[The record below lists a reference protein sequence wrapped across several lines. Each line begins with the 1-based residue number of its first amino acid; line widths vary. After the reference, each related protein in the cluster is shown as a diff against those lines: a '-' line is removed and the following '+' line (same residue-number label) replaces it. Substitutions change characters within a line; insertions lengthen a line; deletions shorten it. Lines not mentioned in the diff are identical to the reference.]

1 MENEEDLEPEVEDE
15 ENQEEPEESG
25 QDLDN
30 ENSSEGKGGKESFLQ
45 NITARREKREK
56 AQLDQMQKRVLTLWD
71 GQRWYY
77 PHFTFKEKM
86 FLWKMKQ
93 KKKYSMQI
101 ASMEN
106 TMKSMQEAYKNTY
119 KGIMSSVGPYLGYIA
134 LFMFIIIV
142 VIVIVATLMPWL
154 FPDDES
160 SGGGKKMNSAFGV
173 KGDKFYGCRAIYKDE
188 TLAQNGLIEQY
199 STVIQDSITAL
210 ETIKVERT
218 DAKGTPDVADDEVYE
233 ITLDVTL
240 TIPEEDFEYSNLD
253 LEKYKTDYQNLYNI
267 VYDIAQFVAT
277 NDSGEAVADGT
288 EITEVLNLI
297 KYFGFDET
305 LLGTEI
311 VGNADN
317 VMEIILLSLEENN
330 CIQVMQK
337 LKGASQAIPS
347 TMVTIEDL
355 NLEIQ
360 TAMITKLNVQSNKIR
375 LDKVF
380 VKDFIFDS
388 DESYCEGIE
397 EHEYIA
403 FIYMAKT
410 DVEFEYVSYMVTAE
424 DGIDVELILTN
435 GGDTIS
441 LDEGDKENLGDE
453 NNTSLT
459 TKFDSNDS
467 LGENLSTYQ
476 NIDTNNLSLL
486 VNGESLYSALKLINE
501 KGVNMNTY
509 LSQTTDDNGNEFYSV
524 KIDENDMVL
533 RFISTGKFMFNDEAR
548 YE

>member
-1 MENEEDLEPEVEDE
+1 MADEEDLEPEIEDE

-30 ENSSEGKGGKESFLQ
+30 KNSSNEKESFLQ
-45 NITARREKREK
+45 NITQRREKREK
-56 AQLDQMQKRVLTLWD
+56 AQLDQMQKRILTLWD

-106 TMKSMQEAYKNTY
+106 TMKAMQQAYRNTY
-119 KGIMSSVGPYLGYIA
+119 QGIISSFGSFLGYFA
-134 LFMFIIIV
+134 LFIFIIIV
-142 VIVIVATLMPWL
+142 VIVIVAIIFPWL

-210 ETIKVERT
+210 ETIKVEKT
-218 DAKGTPDVADDEVYE
+218 DTKGTADTADDEVYE

-240 TIPEEDFEYSNLD
+240 TVPAEDFEYSNLD
-253 LEKYKTDYQNLYNI
+253 LENFKTDYQNLYNI

-277 NDSGEAVADGT
+277 NDAGEQVADET
-288 EITEVLNLI
+288 DIVEVLKLV

-330 CIQVMQK
+330 SIQVMQK
-337 LKGASQAIPS
+337 LKSASQVTPS

-355 NLEIQ
+355 NSEIQ
-360 TAMITKLNVQSNKIR
+360 TALTTKLNVQSNKIR

-380 VKDFIFDS
+380 VKDFIFEDE
-388 DESYCEGIE
+388 ESYCEGIE
-397 EHEYIA
+397 EHQYIA

-410 DVEFEYVSYMVTAE
+410 DVEFDYVSYMVTAE
-424 DGIDVELILTN
+424 DGIDVELLLSN
-435 GGDTIS
+435 GGDSIN

-453 NNTSLT
+453 DNTALT
-459 TKFDSNDS
+459 TKFDSNES
-467 LGENLSTYQ
+467 LGENLLTYQ

-486 VNGESLYSALKLINE
+486 ANGESLYSALKLMNE

-548 YE
+548 YD